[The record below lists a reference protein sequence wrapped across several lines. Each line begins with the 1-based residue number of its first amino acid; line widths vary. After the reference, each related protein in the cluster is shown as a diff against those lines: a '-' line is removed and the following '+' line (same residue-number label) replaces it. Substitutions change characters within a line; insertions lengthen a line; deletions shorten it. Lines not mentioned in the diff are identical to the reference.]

1 MSQIALVALLLLL
14 LALMLVILPWLRMSK
29 YRQREQL
36 SNAFLI
42 KQRLLELERES
53 SEGLIGEE
61 DLTLAASELKL
72 ALLDESEQSA
82 GQNSSAKVIL
92 FVGALL
98 TLLVVTGTYY
108 RANEIDALQDW
119 QRAVERLPELGKRVV
134 IEADPSIQTTDLQDF
149 ALGLRT
155 RLAQEPSDATGW
167 LLLGRVFASVEKLQS
182 ALDAFAKALSL
193 EPNKVS
199 TLSSYSQ
206 ALLMT
211 GQEEYYRQAETLLK
225 RLLVIEPQDSN
236 ALGMLAVVATE
247 LGEDQLAIKSWRDLQ
262 QLMPPSAPMYE
273 QIGQRIAALESG
285 RKQDEQSQGSAV
297 VSTSI
302 TITVSLADELK
313 EKLPQQGYLFVF
325 AQDASGKVKFPAAV
339 VKMPLSTLPVSI
351 TLSDAN
357 AMMPTYTLSQL
368 DDARLVARISLDE
381 NVAQAQG
388 ELEGE
393 VVIPIEKGSTSA
405 QTIEINKEVM

>member
-108 RANEIDALQDW
+108 RANEIAALQDW

>member
-14 LALMLVILPWLRMSK
+14 LALMLVVLPWLRISK
-29 YRQREQL
+29 HRQREQL

-53 SEGLIGEE
+53 SEGLIGKE
-61 DLTLAASELKL
+61 DLALAASELKL
-72 ALLDESEQSA
+72 ALLDESEQDT
-82 GQNSSAKVIL
+82 GQNSSAKVVL
-92 FVGALL
+92 LAGALL
-98 TLLVVTGTYY
+98 TLFVVAGTYY
-108 RANEIDALQDW
+108 RANELAALRDW

-134 IEADPSIQTTDLQDF
+134 VEADQSIQIKDLQDF

-155 RLAQEPSDATGW
+155 RLAQEPDDATGW

-193 EPNKVS
+193 DPNKIS

-211 GQEEYYRQAETLLK
+211 GQEEYYRQAQTLLK

-247 LGEDQLAIKSWRDLQ
+247 LGEDELAIKSWRDLQ

-273 QIGQRIAALESG
+273 QISQRIAALESAQSENE
-285 RKQDEQSQGSAV
+285 QDKSGPEVHTSI
-297 VSTSI
+297 SI
-302 TITVSLADELK
+302 TIAVADELK
-313 EKLPQQGYLFVF
+313 DKLPQQGYLFVF
-325 AQDASGKVKFPAAV
+325 AQDASGQVKFPAAV
-339 VKMPLSTLPVSI
+339 VKIPLTNFPQSI
-351 TLSDAN
+351 TLSDVN

-368 DDARLVARISLDE
+368 SDARLVARISLDE

-393 VVIPIEKGSTSA
+393 VVIRIEKGSSSA